1 MGHDERKAPD
11 MTAQEFRECLT
22 QLGITQTEAA
32 ELLSVSPRTA
42 RRWAEA
48 SVDGI
53 PGPAEHA
60 LRAWLGRQRRGLPW
74 RPGDDDADQIAR
86 YREHA
91 IDLYELLLRVERRG
105 GPTGSWTIDLEKG
118 LATLGPMQVAF
129 YKLANG
135 GFSPASY
142 RRSDMLPDVTRDW
155 PLIED
160 AFACI
165 AKAFGERH
173 CIKFVFLVTLQNGNV
188 LLWDVQK
195 VPTIVMKI
203 PCDAFRKNICPDTA
217 VTDEQCR
224 LLVECNKD
232 LICELAETMYAA
244 NRYETRA
251 DGIRVQH
258 VTAEDLAS
266 IAGRF
271 SLSVLHVTPVWV
283 ASGTARPTRKA
294 RSRRE

>member
-1 MGHDERKAPD
+1 MD
-11 MTAQEFRECLT
+11 MTAAEFRKCLT
-22 QLGITQTEAA
+22 QLGLTQTEAA
-32 ELLSVSPRTA
+32 ELLSVSPRTT
-42 RRWAEA
+42 RRWAEDTA
-48 SVDGI
+48 DGI

-60 LRAWLGRQRRGLPW
+60 LRAWLGLQRRGLPW

-91 IDLYELLLRVERRG
+91 IDLYELLLRVEKRG
-105 GPTGSWTIDLEKG
+105 GPSGSWTIDLEKG

-135 GFSPASY
+135 GFSPSSY
-142 RRSDMLPDVTRDW
+142 RRSDRPSDATRDW

-165 AKAFGERH
+165 AKAFAERMR
-173 CIKFVFLVTLQNGNV
+173 IKFVFLVTLQDSSV

-203 PCDAFRKNICPDTA
+203 PCDVFREKICPERS

-232 LICELAETMYAA
+232 LVCELAEAMYAA
-244 NRYETRA
+244 NRHAIRA
-251 DGIRVQH
+251 DGIRVLK

-266 IAGRF
+266 IADRF
-271 SLSVLHVTPVWV
+271 SLSVLEVTPIWV
-283 ASGTARPTRKA
+283 ASRAGRPTRSA